1 MHYNVEDGYYWQ
13 MTWGLAKPCKVCFLQ
28 LSTSYNNE
36 MYISFSKIQALAIAS
51 YFKEQWPLLIVCP
64 SSVRFA
70 WRSAVIRW
78 LQSIDEEDI
87 TVVTSAKDPLE
98 GGQVV
103 IISYDLLHKKQD
115 ELVNELGSNMAILDE
130 SHLIKTSKSARTK
143 AAENVFRDCRR
154 VLLLSGTPALSRP
167 IELYPQI
174 SIIDPKLFPY
184 VTDFAMRYCDGKKV
198 ALGPNRTRFDFSGS
212 SNMEELKI
220 LMLQRFM
227 IRRLKSEVLSQLPS
241 KQRQMIVL
249 DPSLVKSK
257 SREMQNQARQMSNTR
272 SGAERHGLLLQW
284 YHTTAYAKSAAVQD
298 YIKDLVENGRKFI
311 CFAHHNTVILLIA
324 HTHCSNCPKIQL

>member
-13 MTWGLAKPCKVCFLQ
+13 MTWGWAKPCKVCFLQ

-154 VLLLSGTPALSRP
+154 VLLLSGTPALSR
-167 IELYPQI
+167 
-174 SIIDPKLFPY
+174 
-184 VTDFAMRYCDGKKV
+184 
-198 ALGPNRTRFDFSGS
+198 
-212 SNMEELKI
+212 
-220 LMLQRFM
+220 
-227 IRRLKSEVLSQLPS
+227 
-241 KQRQMIVL
+241 
-249 DPSLVKSK
+249 
-257 SREMQNQARQMSNTR
+257 
-272 SGAERHGLLLQW
+272 
-284 YHTTAYAKSAAVQD
+284 
-298 YIKDLVENGRKFI
+298 
-311 CFAHHNTVILLIA
+311 
-324 HTHCSNCPKIQL
+324 